1 MNLRRFENKVALV
14 TGAGGG
20 IGRTACLALAAEGAK
35 VVAVDY
41 NRASADETQRLV
53 EAAGGEV
60 LVLAT
65 DISDEAQ
72 VERMVAD
79 TLARFGRLDVAFNNA
94 AVDVFGTML
103 VDTTEAVWDRVIDT
117 NLKGTFNCLKHE
129 IMALGGGAIVNTSST
144 AGILSA
150 PGIPAYTA
158 SKHGL
163 IGLTKSAALESIKQ
177 GVRVNA
183 ICPGATLTPLL
194 AEHLKHPGVE
204 AEIRAKHPIG
214 RWAEPEE
221 MVNVVLFLL
230 SDHASFI
237 VGQAIVADGGQSI
250 L

>member
-1 MNLRRFENKVALV
+1 MRR
-14 TGAGGG
+14 
-20 IGRTACLALAAEGAK
+20 C
-35 VVAVDY
+35 
-41 NRASADETQRLV
+41 
-53 EAAGGEV
+53 
-60 LVLAT
+60 
-65 DISDEAQ
+65 
-72 VERMVAD
+72 
-79 TLARFGRLDVAFNNA
+79 
-94 AVDVFGTML
+94 
-103 VDTTEAVWDRVIDT
+103 
-117 NLKGTFNCLKHE
+117 
-129 IMALGGGAIVNTSST
+129 GGGAIINLASAMGLVGAANSSDYVAT
-144 AGILSA
+144 
-150 PGIPAYTA
+150 
-158 SKHGL
+158 KHAVM
-163 IGLTKSAALESIKQ
+163 GLTKSAALESIKQ